1 MAGIFIHEKHHLDKS
16 LNRFEGW
23 WGHNKKERFKMA
35 PVFDPIPTAE
45 AWQLS
50 NPPMYLMASLKSSLQ
65 IFDEAT
71 MPRIAKKRDHIT
83 SYLEFLLKTKLKEFI
98 QIQTPTERGSMLCL
112 KVKNKPEDVLKKL
125 KERGVTVDFREPD
138 ILRMTPIPLYNSYQD
153 CFLLS
158 EILEEIFSVS

>member
-1 MAGIFIHEKHHLDKS
+1 
-16 LNRFEGW
+16 
-23 WGHNKKERFKMA
+23 
-35 PVFDPIPTAE
+35 
-45 AWQLS
+45 
-50 NPPMYLMASLKSSLQ
+50 
-65 IFDEAT
+65 
-71 MPRIAKKRDHIT
+71 
-83 SYLEFLLKTKLKEFI
+83 
-98 QIQTPTERGSMLCL
+98 MLCL